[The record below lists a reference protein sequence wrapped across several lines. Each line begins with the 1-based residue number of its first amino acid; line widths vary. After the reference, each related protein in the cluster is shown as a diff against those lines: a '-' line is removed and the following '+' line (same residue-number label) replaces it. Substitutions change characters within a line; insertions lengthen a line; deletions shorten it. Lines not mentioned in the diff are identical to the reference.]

1 MSITLWAL
9 YNEIYRR
16 MILLWSYRFN
26 ILMQILEV
34 LLLYIGVSFFV
45 GNGRF
50 DPGQLAGTL
59 LGYVIWFYAR
69 IMILNM
75 GSELV
80 GEAQAGTLEQTY
92 MSPVPPVFL
101 LIGRMLA
108 LMIATSI
115 VLLLPMIGIVAFF
128 HIQYTFHWES
138 IPVLILTMAGLFGF
152 SLAISGAALVFKQI
166 GSLADLTQNIMLF
179 LTGALLPVTL
189 FPPWLAAVAQ
199 TLPITQGI
207 IVLRSIVLSGKSFAD
222 VWGDGSLPALIIN
235 SVVYVAV
242 GAAIFLWCE
251 AIAKRS
257 GSMGQY

>member
-9 YNEIYRR
+9 YNEIQRR
-16 MILLWSYRFN
+16 LILLWSYRFN
-26 ILMQILEV
+26 VLMQILEV
-34 LLLYIGVSFFV
+34 LLLYIGVSFFI
-45 GNGRF
+45 GNGHF
-50 DPGQLAGTL
+50 DATQLAGTL

-69 IMILNM
+69 IMIRST

-92 MSPVPPVFL
+92 MSPVPPSIL

-108 LMIATSI
+108 LLIATTI
-115 VLLLPMIGIVAFF
+115 VLVLPMVGIVIFF

-152 SLAISGAALVFKQI
+152 SLIISGAALVFKQI
-166 GSLADLTQNIMLF
+166 DSLADLTQNIMLF

-189 FPPWLAAVAQ
+189 FPDWLAAVAK

-207 IVLRSIVLSGKSFAD
+207 IVLRSIVLSGKSFGT
-222 VWGDGSLPALIIN
+222 VWGDGSLPALIVN
-235 SVVYVAV
+235 S
-242 GAAIFLWCE
+242 AIYIVLGGVIFFWCE
-251 AIAKRS
+251 VTAKKS